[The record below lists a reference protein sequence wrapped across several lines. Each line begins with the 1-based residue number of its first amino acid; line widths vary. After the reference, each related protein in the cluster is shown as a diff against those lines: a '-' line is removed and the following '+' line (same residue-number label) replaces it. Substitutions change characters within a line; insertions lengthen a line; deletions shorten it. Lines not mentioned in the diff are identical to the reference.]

1 MVSDVELEKDR
12 IVSEAVQQAFLA
24 RVQNEANQPEGQSP
38 WTATDYA
45 EYGRL
50 VETDQMG
57 IYDAYNEVNERA
69 KQRKAE
75 AAQAA
80 QEGTLTAAQAQPG
93 VDGEVPP
100 AIAGPSE
107 AGQNLTRLLGQ
118 LRLAQQT
125 VPGEV
130 PA

>member
-1 MVSDVELEKDR
+1 MLFRS
-12 IVSEAVQQAFLA
+12 
-24 RVQNEANQPEGQSP
+24 
-38 WTATDYA
+38 
-45 EYGRL
+45 
-50 VETDQMG
+50 
-57 IYDAYNEVNERA
+57 
-69 KQRKAE
+69 
-75 AAQAA
+75 
-80 QEGTLTAAQAQPG
+80 GTLTAAQAQPG